1 MGTVKIALVD
11 DHALFRN
18 GLKTLLDSHQGLR

>member
-1 MGTVKIALVD
+1 MKVYIID

-18 GLKTLLDSHQGLR
+18 GLISLLESRK